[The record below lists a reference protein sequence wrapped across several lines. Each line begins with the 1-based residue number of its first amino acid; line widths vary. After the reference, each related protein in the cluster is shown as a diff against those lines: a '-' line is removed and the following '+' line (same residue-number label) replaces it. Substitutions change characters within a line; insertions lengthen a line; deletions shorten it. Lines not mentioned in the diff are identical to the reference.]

1 VLPVLAYI
9 VAAVGVAIALLGV
22 GVFASPGLTRGL
34 VLSFTTSK
42 MLYGA
47 LAFRLVAGAFFVFAS
62 EACSWP
68 IAVGTIGVIMLV
80 AGFAGLFIGMQRLQA
95 LMAWYLAFS
104 DSVFRAWAVIAVLFG
119 GFIVYA
125 AV

>member
-1 VLPVLAYI
+1 MPVLAYI
-9 VAAVGVAIALLGV
+9 VAAVGVVIALLGV

-34 VLSFTTSK
+34 VLSFTTPK

-47 LAFRLVAGAFFVFAS
+47 LAFRIVGGVFFVFAS

-80 AGFAGLFIGMQRLQA
+80 AGFAGLFIGMRRLQA

-104 DSVFRAWAVIAVLFG
+104 DPVFRTWAVIAVLFG